1 MDVNIKLKHEPNHL
15 TDYRMVKLSD
25 GTLLVGS
32 IVVEGEFL
40 RIENPLQL
48 ITHQRM
54 TDYGMK
60 DDSSLS
66 PWIPF
71 TMDTSMNIS
80 RDKVM
85 VITKAAKELAH
96 YYEVVLNKVKSET
109 KFKTPMS
116 PEEMEHIMQVA
127 EDMDREEHN
136 NKINE
141 ISEMFGGY
149 EVKSKKIH

>member
-1 MDVNIKLKHEPNHL
+1 METKPAPDHL

-32 IVVEGEFL
+32 VVVEGEFL

-48 ITHQRM
+48 TTVQRM

-60 DDSSLS
+60 DDSSLA

-71 TMDTSMNIS
+71 TIDTSMNIPK
-80 RDKVM
+80 DKIM
-85 VITKAAKELAH
+85 VIAKAAKELAH
-96 YYEVVLNKVKSET
+96 YYEVVLRKVKT
-109 KFKTPMS
+109 QVKQKPLS

-127 EDMDREEHN
+127 EEMDRQTKEE
-136 NKINE
+136 KIQE
-141 ISEMFGGY
+141 VSEMFGGY
-149 EVKSKKIH
+149 EIKSKKVH

>member
-1 MDVNIKLKHEPNHL
+1 METKSEPDHL

-32 IVVEGEFL
+32 VVVEGDFL
-40 RIENPLQL
+40 RIENALEL
-48 ITHQRM
+48 TTTQRM

-60 DDSSLS
+60 DDSSLA

-71 TMDTSMNIS
+71 TMDTSMNIPK
-80 RDKVM
+80 DKIM

-96 YYEVVLNKVKSET
+96 YYEVVLRKVKT
-109 KFKTPMS
+109 QVKQKPLS

-127 EDMDREEHN
+127 EEMDRRTLDEKVQEV
-136 NKINE
+136 
-141 ISEMFGGY
+141 SEMFEGY
-149 EVKSKKIH
+149 EIKSKKVH

>member
-1 MDVNIKLKHEPNHL
+1 MEADIKLKHEPTHL

-32 IVVEGEFL
+32 ITVEGNFL
-40 RIENPLQL
+40 RIDNPLQL
-48 ITHQRM
+48 STVSRM
-54 TDYGMK
+54 TDYGVK
-60 DDSSLS
+60 DDSTLT

-71 TMDTSMNIS
+71 CSETTFNIS
-80 RDKVM
+80 REKIM
-85 VITKAAKELAH
+85 VITLCSQELAH
-96 YYEVVLNKVKSET
+96 YYEVIKDKVRKEI
-109 KFKTPMS
+109 KKAPLS

-127 EDMDREEHN
+127 EEMEKEEHN

>member
-1 MDVNIKLKHEPNHL
+1 MEIKITPDHL

-32 IVVEGEFL
+32 VVVEGEFL

-48 ITHQRM
+48 TTVQRM

-60 DDSSLS
+60 DDSSLA

-71 TMDTSMNIS
+71 TMDTSMNIPK
-80 RDKVM
+80 DKIM

-96 YYEVVLNKVKSET
+96 YYEVVLRKVKT
-109 KFKTPMS
+109 QVKQKPLS

-127 EDMDREEHN
+127 EEMDRRTLDEKVQEV
-136 NKINE
+136 
-141 ISEMFGGY
+141 SEMFEGY
-149 EVKSKKIH
+149 EIKSKKVH